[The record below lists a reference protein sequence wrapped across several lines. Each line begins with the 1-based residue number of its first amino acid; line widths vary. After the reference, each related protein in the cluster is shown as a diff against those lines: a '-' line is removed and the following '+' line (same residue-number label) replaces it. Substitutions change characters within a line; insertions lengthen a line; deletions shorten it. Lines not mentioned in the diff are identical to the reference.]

1 MNDTTTWK
9 VHIDRSPEDVFALL
23 SDITN
28 HSQWSKTA
36 YRTEKTSDGP
46 VGVGTTYKSWGWLPG
61 KGKEYPNEVK
71 ITAFDPG
78 RRFAFDAADPRGPVI
93 PSDFVLTPEGGGTKV
108 ERTMT
113 MTKPDGFQGVMWPVI
128 FPMLVKPAIQK
139 NLDMLKAKLEERGAR
154 ST

>member
-1 MNDTTTWK
+1 MNNTTTWK

-23 SDITN
+23 SDVTN

-36 YRTEKTSDGP
+36 YGAEKTSDGP

-61 KGKEYPNEVK
+61 KGKEHPNEVK
-71 ITAFDPG
+71 VTAYEPG
-78 RRFAFDAADPRGPVI
+78 RRFAFDAADPSGPVI

-113 MTKPDGFQGVMWPVI
+113 MPKPDGFQGVMWPVI
-128 FPMLVKPAIQK
+128 FAMLVKPAIQK
-139 NLDMLKAKLEERGAR
+139 NLNMLKAKLEERGEP